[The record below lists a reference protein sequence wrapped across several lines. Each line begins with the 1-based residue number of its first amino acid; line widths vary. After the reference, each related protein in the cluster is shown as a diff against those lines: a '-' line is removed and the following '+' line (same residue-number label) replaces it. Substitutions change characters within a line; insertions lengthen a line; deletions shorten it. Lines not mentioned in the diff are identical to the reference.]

1 MTAAAVA
8 PAPKQALGAS
18 VNIPPRRMDF
28 DFNPAQ
34 TTRYYYDNDAF
45 LSTFLT
51 TLSSLFP
58 EGETYFVDAVRAYR
72 DQVKDPVLKAQIA
85 GFIGQEAMHS
95 KEHEA
100 FNNAATAQGY
110 PVDKLHRD
118 VGLLLKFVRKATPK
132 SFQLATTV
140 CLEHYTAIMAEMLLR
155 DPDVQQKFS
164 PEMRQ
169 LWMWHALEENEHK
182 NVAYDVYEK
191 LVGNYALRAGAMIP
205 TTVVFFAVAFWFH
218 GRLLASEGKLFDF
231 RNNWRGLKYCWGG
244 RKGVFSRLL
253 PQYLD
258 FFRPGFHPSHHDT
271 EALLDEWR
279 EKLFT
284 EGGLLHGKAKKPN
297 GQPLH

>member
-1 MTAAAVA
+1 MTAAVA
-8 PAPKQALGAS
+8 ARQPLGAS

-28 DFNPAQ
+28 DFTPAQ

-45 LSTFLT
+45 LSSFLT

-58 EGETYFVDAVRAYR
+58 EGEQYFVDSVRHYR
-72 DQVKDPVLKAQIA
+72 DGITDPVLKAQVA

-95 KEHEA
+95 KEHAA
-100 FNNAATAQGY
+100 FNDAATAQGY

-118 VGLLLKFVRKATPK
+118 VGALLHFVQKTTPK

-155 DPDVQQKFS
+155 DPDVQAKFS

-182 NVAYDVYEK
+182 VVAWDVYEK
-191 LVGNYALRAGAMIP
+191 TVGSYLLRTFAMIP
-205 TTVVFFAVAFWFH
+205 TTIVFFIVAFTFH
-218 GRLLASEGKLFDF
+218 ARLLAADGQLFKF
-231 RNNWRGLKYCWGG
+231 RQNWNGLKYCWGG

-258 FFRPGFHPSHHDT
+258 FFRPSFHPSHHDT
-271 EALLDEWR
+271 DALLDEWR
-279 EKLFT
+279 EKLFR

-297 GQPLH
+297 GQPL